1 MEIFSIRDIERLSG
15 IKAHTLR
22 MWEVRYGLVIPHRK
36 ESKHRFYTNGDL
48 RHILRIAWLYH
59 QGYKISHIG
68 SLTETAI
75 ARLIEKEI
83 NSGAFFEEQ
92 INDLLSASTQMDEV
106 LMERT
111 IHNSVMQLGVE
122 RTMVHVVYPYFEKLG
137 MMWMNETLR
146 PSQEHFS
153 SQFIRSM
160 LIREIDMLPHPYL
173 KSNGS
178 IVLFT
183 PELEYHEIPLLFVQ
197 YLLRKNGY
205 ATTYL
210 GQNVKGDVVESYCKK
225 KPVSQLHYHHLTNFT
240 HLGAD
245 EYVDILSHNFPTKK
259 IVVSGPVAGKIDTPP
274 PNVWLLCSMQ
284 DLLNYCRN
292 PYAGPETL
300 PKQRT

>member
-1 MEIFSIRDIERLSG
+1 MEIFSIKDIERLSG

-36 ESKHRFYTNGDL
+36 ESKHRFYTNDDL
-48 RHILRIAWLYH
+48 RHILRISWLYH

-92 INDLLSASTQMDEV
+92 TNDLLTASTQMDEV

-111 IHNSVMQLGVE
+111 LHNSVMQLGLE
-122 RTMVHVVYPYFEKLG
+122 RTMVHVVYPFFEKLG
-137 MMWMNETLR
+137 LMWMNETLR

-153 SQFIRSM
+153 SQHIRSM
-160 LIREIDMLPHPYL
+160 LIREIDVLPHPYL
-173 KSNGS
+173 KSTGT

-183 PELEYHEIPLLFVQ
+183 PELEYHEMPLLFVQ

-205 ATTYL
+205 ATTYF
-210 GQNVKGDVVESYCKK
+210 GHNVKVEVVESYCKSRL
-225 KPVSQLHYHHLTNFT
+225 VSQLHYHHLTNFT
-240 HLGAD
+240 HLDAG
-245 EYVDILSHNFPTKK
+245 EYLDIISHTFPTKK
-259 IVVSGPVAGKIDTPP
+259 IVVSGPVAGKIGTVP

-292 PYAGPETL
+292 PYAGPDAL